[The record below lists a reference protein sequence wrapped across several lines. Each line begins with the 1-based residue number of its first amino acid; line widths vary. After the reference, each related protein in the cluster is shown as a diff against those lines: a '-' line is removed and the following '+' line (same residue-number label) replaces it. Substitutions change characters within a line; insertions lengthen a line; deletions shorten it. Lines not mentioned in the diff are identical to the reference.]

1 MLLLPAA
8 GPSHTFKPV
17 DVKYVLGIRWR
28 THFDRPMPLQQQQ
41 TSFSFFYDNEFLLQ
55 IVLFVGFVGVLR
67 LSVGRVILY
76 PAVAVV
82 VVVIV
87 ALRRTRYVEE
97 HLQIIIKEVLAL

>member
-1 MLLLPAA
+1 
-8 GPSHTFKPV
+8 
-17 DVKYVLGIRWR
+17 
-28 THFDRPMPLQQQQ
+28 
-41 TSFSFFYDNEFLLQ
+41 LQ

-67 LSVGRVILY
+67 LSIGRVILY
-76 PAVAVV
+76 PAVVVV

>member
-1 MLLLPAA
+1 M
-8 GPSHTFKPV
+8 
-17 DVKYVLGIRWR
+17 
-28 THFDRPMPLQQQQ
+28 
-41 TSFSFFYDNEFLLQ
+41 Q
-55 IVLFVGFVGVLR
+55 IVLFVGFVGVLH

-76 PAVAVV
+76 PAVVV